1 MTALRL
7 VEPADQF
14 LKTPVC
20 LPAGSPWNGMTLP
33 NVPPADWPA
42 ALALDHA
49 VDRIVRDAL
58 ATGRT
63 LQEIVSGVTTM
74 AQSLSLPLTDAEINV
89 RVHAQLMAN
98 T

>member
-1 MTALRL
+1 MTTFRL
-7 VEPADQF
+7 VESAEQC
-14 LKTPVC
+14 LKTPAC

-33 NVPPADWPA
+33 NVPLADWPA

-74 AQSLSLPLTDAEINV
+74 AQSLSLSLTDAEINV
-89 RVHAQLMAN
+89 RVHAQLLAN